1 MTLFFKTA
9 LFLLLS
15 VITAT
20 ASCTNASSGLEQ
32 EFRSMYNLSFIM
44 ARQDLT
50 VWQQAHPDDPLGPA
64 SEAASYLF
72 DELNRTGSLEAELFV
87 DNEHFD
93 RRKTIS
99 PDGESK
105 RLFEAAVARALELAD
120 RQLKGDPRSADAML
134 AKTLAFGLKADYAA
148 LIEKHNTQALTY
160 IRQGRE
166 WAQRALAADPAC
178 YDAYLALGVENYL
191 LGTKPALVRAFLW
204 LQGAQVDREKG
215 VRELQVTAEKGRLLQ
230 PFARILLAVAA
241 LRAQDFAKAHE
252 LLQGLKDEFPGNPLY
267 ARELAK
273 LESRTGWD

>member
-1 MTLFFKTA
+1 
-9 LFLLLS
+9 
-15 VITAT
+15 
-20 ASCTNASSGLEQ
+20 
-32 EFRSMYNLSFIM
+32 MYNLEFVT
-44 ARQDLT
+44 ARQDLA
-50 VWQQAHPDDPLGPA
+50 VWQQSHPDDPLGPV

-72 DELNRTGSLEAELFV
+72 EELNRTGSLEAELFV

-93 RRKTIS
+93 RRKTIT

-105 RLFEAAVARALELAD
+105 RSFDAAIARALKLAD
-120 RQLKGDPRSADAML
+120 RQFNNDPRSPDAML

-148 LIEKHNTQALTY
+148 LIEKRNRQALTY
-160 IRQGRE
+160 IKLGRE
-166 WAQRALAADPAC
+166 WAQRTLAADPAC

-191 LGTKPALVRAFLW
+191 LGIKPTVARAFLW
-204 LQGAQVDREKG
+204 LQGAHVDREKG

-241 LRAQDFAKAHE
+241 LRAQNFARAHE

-273 LESRTGWD
+273 VESRAGKTAS